1 MKYHVTGAS
10 RDTAEDIEMLV
21 DAESEDAAAQTVAGM
36 NVMVEKI
43 EPAESELPSE
53 THFRYEY
60 HTLRCNFSDLQT
72 HLNKY
77 AKERWRVAHLNHDPH
92 DNKSISVLMERIHHV
107 DPTSKY

>member
-1 MKYHVTGAS
+1 MKYHITGAS
-10 RDTAEDIEMLV
+10 RDTADDIEMLV

-43 EPAESELPSE
+43 EPAECELPVEASL
-53 THFRYEY
+53 RYEY

-77 AKERWRVAHLNHDPH
+77 AKERWRVMNIHHDPQ
-92 DNKSISVLMERIHHV
+92 DDKQIRVVLERVHHV
-107 DPTSKY
+107 DPSSKY